1 MTSYPKIN
9 AQRLLQRIADF
20 ATIGATPA
28 GGVNRQALSIGD
40 RTARRRL
47 AELAV
52 ARGFN
57 VHQDAIANLF
67 IRREGR
73 DPSSPP
79 VLIGSHLDSQPTG
92 GRFDGALG
100 TLSAF
105 EVLEALEDTGVDTER
120 SVEVVSWTNE
130 EGSRFSPGCMGSMA
144 FIGAGDIAGWQDTRG
159 TDGARLGDEL
169 AATLKALPEAR
180 MRPVGHAVSAFVEVH
195 IEQGPVLERAGI
207 PIGLVTGVQG
217 TRWLVVSFSG
227 EAAHAGTTPL
237 EFRKDPMAAAVAAIA
252 QLQLVVMPADPM
264 ARLTVGRMSV
274 EPSSVNVIPSRV
286 TFTIDIRHP
295 QEDVLSSIEAQIDA
309 ECRASATHH
318 MVEVHIEKHFDLA
331 PGKFDVAI
339 VDVIDNA
346 CERLGVSNMKL
357 VSGAFHDALFVS
369 KVAPTAM
376 IFVPCRDGISHNEA
390 EFVTSEHIEIG
401 AKILLETALSLARG
415 PTLDAP

>member
-1 MTSYPKIN
+1 MTSCPKIN
-9 AQRLLQRIADF
+9 AQRLLRRIADF

-28 GGVNRQALSIGD
+28 GGVNRQTLSIED
-40 RTARRRL
+40 RAARRLL
-47 AELAV
+47 ADLAI
-52 ARGFN
+52 ARGFS

-73 DPSSPP
+73 NPSAAP

-92 GRFDGALG
+92 GKFDGALG

-105 EVLEALEDTGVDTER
+105 EVLEALEDAGVATER

-144 FIGAGDIAGWQDTRG
+144 FVGAGDMAGWQDMRG
-159 TDGARLGDEL
+159 TDGATLGNEL
-169 AATLKALPEAR
+169 TATLKALPEAKVQ
-180 MRPVGHAVSAFVEVH
+180 PVGHAVSAFVEVH

-207 PIGLVTGVQG
+207 PIGLVAGVQG
-217 TRWLVVSFSG
+217 TRWFQISFNG

-237 EFRKDPMAAAVAAIA
+237 EFRRDPMAAAVAAIA
-252 QLQLVVMPADPM
+252 RLQLVVMPADPM

-274 EPSSVNVIPSRV
+274 EPSSVNVIPSSV

-295 QEDVLSSIEAQIDA
+295 QEDVLSSIEAQIDT
-309 ECRASATHH
+309 ECRASAKRHR
-318 MVEVHIEKHFDLA
+318 VQLHIEKRFDLA
-331 PGKFDVAI
+331 PGKFDTTVL
-339 VDVIDNA
+339 DVIDNA
-346 CERLGVSNMKL
+346 CERVGVPNMKL
-357 VSGAFHDALFVS
+357 VSGAFHDALFIS
-369 KVAPTAM
+369 RAAPTAM

-401 AKILLETALSLARG
+401 AKVLLETTLSLTR
-415 PTLDAP
+415 

>member
-1 MTSYPKIN
+1 MTSYPQIN
-9 AQRLLQRIADF
+9 AQRLLRRIADF

-40 RTARRRL
+40 RTARRQL

-52 ARGFN
+52 ARGFKAN
-57 VHQDAIANLF
+57 QDAIANLF
-67 IRREGR
+67 IRREGH
-73 DPSSPP
+73 DPSLPP

-105 EVLEALEDTGVDTER
+105 EVLEALEDAGAVTER

-144 FIGAGDIAGWQDTRG
+144 FIGAGDMAVWQDARG
-159 TDGARLGDEL
+159 TDGVRLGDEL
-169 AATLKALPEAR
+169 EATLKALPEAK
-180 MRPVGHAVSAFVEVH
+180 MQPVGHVVSAFVEMH

-217 TRWLVVSFSG
+217 TRWLEVSFSG

-252 QLQLVVMPADPM
+252 QLQLLVMPADPM

-295 QEDVLSSIEAQIDA
+295 REDVLSSIEAQIDA
-309 ECRASATHH
+309 ECRASAMRH
-318 MVEVHIEKHFDLA
+318 MVDVLIKKRFDLA
-331 PGKFDVAI
+331 PGQFDTAI
-339 VDVIDNA
+339 VDVIDKA

-357 VSGAFHDALFVS
+357 VSGAFHDALFIS
-369 KVAPTAM
+369 RVAPTAM

-390 EFVTSEHIEIG
+390 EFVTSENIETG
-401 AKILLETALSLARG
+401 AKVLLETALSLAR
-415 PTLDAP
+415 

>member
-1 MTSYPKIN
+1 MKSHPQIN

-20 ATIGATPA
+20 AAIGATSA
-28 GGVNRQALSIGD
+28 GGVNRQALSAED
-40 RTARRRL
+40 RAARRLL

-52 ARGFN
+52 ARGFG

-73 DPSSPP
+73 NPLLPP

-105 EVLEALEDTGVDTER
+105 EVLESLEDAGVRTER

-144 FIGAGDIAGWQDTRG
+144 FVGAGDIDRWQHMHGIDG
-159 TDGARLGDEL
+159 TELGDEL
-169 AATLKALPEAR
+169 AATLQALPEAE
-180 MRPVGHAVSAFVEVH
+180 MRPIGRSVSAFVEVH
-195 IEQGPVLERAGI
+195 IEQGPVLERAGV
-207 PIGLVTGVQG
+207 PIGIVTDVQG
-217 TRWLVVSFSG
+217 TRWLEISFIG

-237 EFRKDPMAAAVAAIA
+237 EFRRDPMAATAAAIA
-252 QLQLVVMPADPM
+252 HLQLDVMPADPM
-264 ARLTVGRMSV
+264 ARLTVGRMIV

-286 TFTIDIRHP
+286 TFTVDIRHP
-295 QEDVLSSIEAQIDA
+295 QEDVLSSIEAQVRA
-309 ECRASATHH
+309 ECRASAERH
-318 MVEVHIEKHFDLA
+318 MVDVRIEKRFDLA

-339 VDVIDNA
+339 VDAIGKA
-346 CERLGVSNMKL
+346 CERLCVSSMKL
-357 VSGAFHDALFVS
+357 VSGAFHDALFIS
-369 KVAPTAM
+369 RVAPTAM

-390 EFVTSEHIEIG
+390 EFVAAENIETG
-401 AKILLETALSLARG
+401 AKVLLETTLSLIGEQYLPR
-415 PTLDAP
+415 